1 MRARTRSVRADMNE
15 PCSAVVARNP
25 SHLPLSL
32 GATVPLVTPAV
43 LRPERTTGECAWM
56 PHEVSR

>member
-1 MRARTRSVRADMNE
+1 MNE